1 MAGVVDVLSSSLLH
15 LGVATSVVVFSLF
28 IFFKYLYKRG
38 SSVSPLKS
46 SQKKTTHKK
55 GEGKSNQ
62 QTAKVAKS
70 AAKTQPQPSKDVSV
84 NSTPRTRKNDSP
96 KAQVPVTT
104 EEDDWVKV
112 KSAKSQSGQS
122 PSKESAKA
130 GTKSKKSDN
139 QSKKSQKQQNKKSER
154 SPKAE
159 NRDEEGKNSGDSSPV
174 KSTYVPTA
182 PAVEKPAEDEW
193 QEIPSSKR
201 KKQRARKE

>member
-15 LGVATSVVVFSLF
+15 LGVATSVVIFSLF

-62 QTAKVAKS
+62 QTAKF
-70 AAKTQPQPSKDVSV
+70 AAKTQPQPLKDVSV

-96 KAQVPVTT
+96 KAQVPVMT

-112 KSAKSQSGQS
+112 KPAKSQSGQS
-122 PSKESAKA
+122 PNKESAKA

-139 QSKKSQKQQNKKSER
+139 QSKKSQKQQNKKPER
-154 SPKAE
+154 FPKAE
-159 NRDEEGKNSGDSSPV
+159 NRDEEGKNSGDSIPV
-174 KSTYVPTA
+174 KSTYAPTV

>member
-1 MAGVVDVLSSSLLH
+1 MITNDIHQLMKGVFVCRLGSSLRSSQFVVMAGVVDVLSSSLLH

-96 KAQVPVTT
+96 KAQVGETSFV
-104 EEDDWVKV
+104 
-112 KSAKSQSGQS
+112 SS
-122 PSKESAKA
+122 
-130 GTKSKKSDN
+130 
-139 QSKKSQKQQNKKSER
+139 
-154 SPKAE
+154 
-159 NRDEEGKNSGDSSPV
+159 NRCL
-174 KSTYVPTA
+174 
-182 PAVEKPAEDEW
+182 
-193 QEIPSSKR
+193 
-201 KKQRARKE
+201 